1 MGLSTDRE
9 PDGLHLSPGLCTAW
23 HCDLVQVLQL
33 LHTDLSP
40 PPSWGSWAAARPVPA
55 LWLIVSL
62 GMKGGPGQRLP
73 IVSWGVCVFIESEM
87 TSVQSFPGSLEA
99 WRCTRCPDGMLME
112 AI

>member
-1 MGLSTDRE
+1 MQSGHVPGVLGL
-9 PDGLHLSPGLCTAW
+9 GSPCRSRV
-23 HCDLVQVLQL
+23 D
-33 LHTDLSP
+33 HTDLSP

-55 LWLIVSL
+55 LWLIMSL